1 METAQANPSNDF
13 QDPPAPLR
21 ELLIDAARF
30 WEPRRIPYNLA
41 LLATVFTWLVATWPH
56 FRSALT
62 LSTLGVL
69 TVLGLIANLF
79 YSVAYLIDVVL
90 QTASFRSVWRRRRW
104 ALWLTGLIFAIVLT
118 NYWIVDEIYPYVSP
132 Q

>member
-1 METAQANPSNDF
+1 METARTDPSSDSQNPS
-13 QDPPAPLR
+13 APLR

-41 LLATVFTWLVATWPH
+41 LAVIVFGWLVATWPH
-56 FRSALT
+56 FRPALT
-62 LSTLGVL
+62 LSTLGIL
-69 TVLGLIANLF
+69 TVLGLIANVF
-79 YSVAYLIDVVL
+79 YSVAYLVDIGL
-90 QTASFRSVWRRRRW
+90 QTASFRSAWKRRRW
-104 ALWLTGLIFAIVLT
+104 VLWLAGLIFAMVLT